1 MVETGDPYIVMFC
14 RIRHLIS
21 IKSLDILSRCASAAF
36 NQLSKQEQKALKD
49 SFESDETKEQA

>member
-21 IKSLDILSRCASAAF
+21 IKSLDILSHRAAAAF
-36 NQLSKQEQKALKD
+36 DQLSRQEQKALKD
-49 SFESDETKEQA
+49 SLKSDETKEQA